1 MSFVQEFKDFIN
13 KGNMIDL
20 AVAVVMGAAF
30 KPVISALVDKV
41 IMPPIGLAMGGVDFK
56 DLAFTL
62 KEATETSAAVVI
74 GYGAF
79 VQSVIDFV
87 IIGFCVFMV
96 VKAYNSMQK
105 KEEEKP
111 EEPAAPAEDI
121 VLLTE
126 IRDSLNKQQLASKN

>member
-30 KPVISALVDKV
+30 KPVISELVGKV

-56 DLAFTL
+56 DLAYTL
-62 KEATETSAAVVI
+62 KEAQDGAEAVVI

-79 VQSVIDFV
+79 IQSVIDFV
-87 IIGFCVFMV
+87 IIGLCVFLV

-105 KEEEKP
+105 KEDEAP
-111 EEPAAPAEDI
+111 AEPAAPSAEV

-126 IRDSLNKQQLASKN
+126 IRDALKK

>member
-1 MSFVQEFKDFIN
+1 MAAIPGRRGRASHE
-13 KGNMIDL
+13 
-20 AVAVVMGAAF
+20 AGAARARPRF
-30 KPVISALVDKV
+30 
-41 IMPPIGLAMGGVDFK
+41 
-56 DLAFTL
+56 
-62 KEATETSAAVVI
+62 EAAAEGAEAVVI

-87 IIGFCVFMV
+87 IIGLCVFLV

-121 VLLTE
+121 VLLQE
-126 IRDSLNKQQLASKN
+126 IRDTLKSKATV